1 MIEKFLMLT
10 VNWLS
15 SIAFFAE
22 VLSGEGVDK
31 IFLAENF

>member
-1 MIEKFLMLT
+1 MIEKFLTLT

-15 SIAFFAE
+15 AIVFFVE
-22 VLSGEGVDK
+22 VLSGEAVDK

>member
-1 MIEKFLMLT
+1 MIKRFLTLT

-15 SIAFFAE
+15 AIAFFAD
-22 VLSGEGVDK
+22 VLNGEFVDK